1 MLSTL
6 KLTKLFAAGLTA
18 AAALL
23 SSIPAAQASEGGYP
37 LDVFPA
43 SKLTDQPALQSGARM
58 FVNYCLSCH
67 AAQSMRYNRLMD
79 LGLTEE
85 QIKENLL
92 FTGTKVGD
100 LMKVAI
106 SPADAKA
113 WFGANPPDLSVVA
126 RARASHDGSGADWLY
141 TYLRSYYRDA
151 TRPTGWNNALYENV
165 GMPHVLW
172 QLQGARGATITEVK
186 AAEGGH
192 DLTKTV
198 VSFDATGAR
207 TEKTEKV
214 EGHSEHE
221 GRTIELGKA
230 SGGQLSQAE
239 FDDTV
244 ADLVAYLTYMAD
256 PSAKTRHRIG
266 VWVLLFLGVFT
277 IIAWNLNRVYWKDVK

>member
-6 KLTKLFAAGLTA
+6 KLTKWFAAGLTA
-18 AAALL
+18 AAALF
-23 SSIPAAQASEGGYP
+23 SSIPAAQASEGGYA
-37 LDVFPA
+37 LDLFPTK
-43 SKLTDQPALQSGARM
+43 KLTEQPALQHGAQL

-106 SPADAKA
+106 TPADAKA

-172 QLQGARGATITEVK
+172 QLQGARGATITDVK
-186 AAEGGH
+186 AGEGGH
-192 DLTKTV
+192 GLTKTV
-198 VSFDATGAR
+198 ISFDQAGLR
-207 TEKTEKV
+207 TEKTEKL

-221 GRTIELGKA
+221 GRTIELGKP
-230 SGGQLSQAE
+230 SGGHLSQAD
-239 FDDTV
+239 FDNAV
-244 ADLVAYLTYMAD
+244 GDLVAFLTYMAD
-256 PSAKTRHRIG
+256 PSAQTRHRIG